1 MGGRM
6 YPPSPLLILITLL
19 ANRSPRVPTMCWG
32 SKSRVWAQVP
42 YVGESSLPGA
52 AVYHTCLPALSFPL
66 SLAFTQPSP
75 A

>member
-1 MGGRM
+1 MRHG
-6 YPPSPLLILITLL
+6 
-19 ANRSPRVPTMCWG
+19 CHEG
-32 SKSRVWAQVP
+32 SEGSRVWAQVP